1 MFYAKFPPRSYIINE
16 RKNNIG
22 VKKMEKFNIHTRR
35 HPLKPGMWWTSQNI
49 EVTGREEL
57 NRIIRIFTA
66 DPEVKTLEV
75 RIWNGKE
82 EPEIITH
89 FEERDIRTK

>member
-1 MFYAKFPPRSYIINE
+1 
-16 RKNNIG
+16 
-22 VKKMEKFNIHTRR
+22 MEKFNIHTRR
-35 HPLKPGMWWTSQNI
+35 HPLKPGLWWTSQNI

-57 NRIIRIFTA
+57 NRIIAIFTA

-75 RIWNGKE
+75 RVWNGKQ

-89 FEERDIRTK
+89 FEERDIRKKKK